1 MGWIAESLGL
11 DYLRVRDCRCKGR
24 SHARIFDTEIGYEDA
39 SAWDLPKR
47 HESDDEDASTS
58 NLSETGDGDAST
70 SNWTKRREACM
81 SVTNTLRRRFLQ
93 AGPED
98 SVQCLS
104 IPKTLLR
111 LW

>member
-11 DYLRVRDCRCKGR
+11 DYLRVLDCRCEGQ
-24 SHARIFDTEIGYEDA
+24 SHARIFDTEIGDGDA
-39 SAWDLPKR
+39 NAWDLPQK

-58 NLSETGDGDAST
+58 KLSEVDDEDAET
-70 SNWTKRREACM
+70 SNWSERREACV

-93 AGPED
+93 VGPEN
-98 SVQCLS
+98 SVQRLS
-104 IPKTLLR
+104 VPNIPLR

>member
-24 SHARIFDTEIGYEDA
+24 SHARIFDTEIG
-39 SAWDLPKR
+39 
-47 HESDDEDASTS
+47 DE
-58 NLSETGDGDAST
+58 DAST

-81 SVTNTLRRRFLQ
+81 SALRRRFLQ